1 VRRRILALAGAA
13 VGVGAGLAAQRSL
26 VNRRRRDDPEGGER
40 FGERRGIRSRTIEL
54 DDGARI
60 FIEEAGPESKR
71 GAVFVHGSAL
81 RTDAWHYQLPG
92 VGDHRL
98 VFYDLRGHGRS
109 QPKGDN
115 PFSVAANAE
124 DLLRVIEDSGL
135 DEAVI
140 VGHSVGGMIGLEL
153 CAAHPDLLG
162 KTIKGLVLVNTTYRP
177 PYETIAGGATV
188 AKVERVLRH
197 PLDMLGTQHA
207 SIERLRKIIRP
218 SDSVFLA
225 VSFAAFGSHASAKQI
240 DFTYDMMSET
250 PTDVLFDLVK
260 SYRDFDVAH
269 LLDAVTVPALV
280 ITGTRDRLTLAEAS
294 QHLADNLPKAELKVL
309 EGCGHMT
316 MLERHAEFNDAIGG
330 FLDHVFEDPTV
341 KPKKKTQRRSGRV
354 GA

>member
-1 VRRRILALAGAA
+1 VRKRILALAGAA
-13 VGVGAGLAAQRSL
+13 VGLGAGLAAQRSF

-40 FGERRGIRSRTIEL
+40 FGDRRGIRSRTIEL

-115 PFSVAANAE
+115 HFSVATNAE

-153 CAAHPDLLG
+153 CATHSHLLG
-162 KTIKGLVLVNTTYRP
+162 TTIKGIVLVNTTYRP

-197 PLDMLGTQHA
+197 PLDVLGTHHA
-207 SIERLRKIIRP
+207 SIERLRKIMRP

-225 VSFAAFGSHASAKQI
+225 VSFAAFGDHASAKQI
-240 DFTYDMMSET
+240 DFTYDMLSET

-260 SYRDFDVAH
+260 CYRDFDVAD

-294 QHLADNLPKAELKVL
+294 IHLADNLPKAELKVL

-316 MLERHAEFNDAIGG
+316 MLERHAEFNDALGR
-330 FLDHVFEDPTV
+330 FLDDVLERSS
-341 KPKKKTQRRSGRV
+341 PKTRKRTQRRSGRV

>member
-1 VRRRILALAGAA
+1 VRKRILALAGAA
-13 VGVGAGLAAQRSL
+13 VGLGAGLAAQRSA
-26 VNRRRRDDPEGGER
+26 VNRRRRDDPEESER

-54 DDGARI
+54 EDGARI
-60 FIEEAGPESKR
+60 FIEEAGSESKH

-115 PFSVAANAE
+115 DFSVATNAE
-124 DLLRVIEDSGL
+124 DLLKVIEDAGL

-153 CAAHPDLLG
+153 CAARPQLLG

-188 AKVERVLRH
+188 AKIERVLRH

-207 SIERLRKIIRP
+207 SIERLRKIMRP

-260 SYRDFDVAH
+260 CYRDFDVAH

-294 QHLADNLPKAELKVL
+294 RHLADNLPNAELEVL

-316 MLERHAEFNDAIGG
+316 MLERHAEFNDVLRR
-330 FLDHVFEDPTV
+330 FLDGVLKRPTV
-341 KPKKKTQRRSGRV
+341 KTKKTTRRRSGRV

>member
-1 VRRRILALAGAA
+1 MRKRILALAGAA
-13 VGVGAGLAAQRSL
+13 AGVGAGLVAQRSV
-26 VNRRRRDDPEGGER
+26 VNRRRRDDPAEGER

-54 DDGARI
+54 DDGANI
-60 FIEEAGPESKR
+60 FIEEAGPESPR

-81 RTDAWHYQLPG
+81 RTDSWHYQLPG
-92 VGDHRL
+92 IGDHRL

-115 PFSVAANAE
+115 HFSVATNAE
-124 DLLRVIEDSGL
+124 DLLEVIEDAGL

-153 CAAHPDLLG
+153 CATHPELMG
-162 KTIKGLVLVNTTYRP
+162 TTIKGLVLVNTTYRP

-188 AKVERVLRH
+188 AKVERVMRH

-207 SIERLRKIIRP
+207 GIARLRKIIRP

-225 VSFAAFGSHASAKQI
+225 VSFAAFGANASAGQI
-240 DFTYDMMSET
+240 DFTYDMLSET

-260 SYRDFDVAH
+260 CYRDFDVGH

-280 ITGTRDRLTLAEAS
+280 VTGTRDRLTLAEAS
-294 QHLADNLPKAELKVL
+294 RHLAQNLPNATLEVL
-309 EGCGHMT
+309 EDCGHMT
-316 MLERHAEFNDAIGG
+316 MLERHAELNTALER
-330 FLDHVFEDPTV
+330 FLDDVLKTPTAQ
-341 KPKKKTQRRSGRV
+341 KRKRTKSRSGRV
-354 GA
+354 HA

>member
-1 VRRRILALAGAA
+1 MFALAGAA
-13 VGVGAGLAAQRSL
+13 VGVGAGLVAQRSI
-26 VNRRRRDDPEGGER
+26 VRRRRRDDPEGGER

-54 DDGARI
+54 EDGARL
-60 FIEEAGPESKR
+60 FIEEAGTESNR

-81 RTDAWHYQLPG
+81 RTDVWHYQLSG
-92 VGDHRL
+92 VDDHRL

-109 QPKGDN
+109 QPKGEE
-115 PFSVAANAE
+115 PFSVSTNAE
-124 DLLRVIEDSGL
+124 DLLKVISDSGL
-135 DEAVI
+135 DEIVI

-153 CAAHPDLLG
+153 CASYPDLLG
-162 KTIKGLVLVNTTYRP
+162 KRIKGLVLVNTTYRP

-197 PLDMLGTQHA
+197 PLDMLGTQYA
-207 SIERLRKIIRP
+207 SIERLRKVLRP

-225 VSFAAFGSHASAKQI
+225 VSFAAFGPHASAKQI
-240 DFTYDMMSET
+240 DFTYDMLSET

-260 SYRDFDVAH
+260 CYRDFDVGE

-280 ITGTRDRLTLAEAS
+280 ITGTRDRLTLASAS
-294 QHLADNLPKAELKVL
+294 EHLADNLPKAELEVF

-316 MLERHAEFNDAIGG
+316 MLERHVQFNDVLGR
-330 FLDHVFEDPTV
+330 FLDDVLGRPTMNG
-341 KPKKKTQRRSGRV
+341 KKKVQRRSGKA